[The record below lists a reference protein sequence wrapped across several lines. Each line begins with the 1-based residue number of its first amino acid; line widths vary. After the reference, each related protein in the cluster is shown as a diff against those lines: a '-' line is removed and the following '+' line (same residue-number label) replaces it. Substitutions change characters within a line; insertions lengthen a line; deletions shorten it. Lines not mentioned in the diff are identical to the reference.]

1 MNSLSHFLHRKGFD
15 DGGSIIKFET
25 KFQGTSLKGI
35 VFQKLS
41 LKFETKFQGN
51 KVTILQK

>member
-1 MNSLSHFLHRKGFD
+1 MKKTKIVFK
-15 DGGSIIKFET
+15 IKFET
-25 KFQGTSLKGI
+25 KFQGNSLKVI

-51 KVTILQK
+51 KVTILQN

>member
-1 MNSLSHFLHRKGFD
+1 MTKKGTKTKIVFK
-15 DGGSIIKFET
+15 IKFET
-25 KFQGTSLKGI
+25 KFQGNNLKEI

-51 KVTILQK
+51 KVTILQN

>member
-51 KVTILQK
+51 KVTIL